1 MKKVIRIASYTISVV
16 ACIGVA
22 ALATS
27 STQRHALARA
37 LLGSPAEPAAG
48 VRDEAEEE
56 RHALA
61 LSERALKN
69 IGVTEQSAPAV
80 ALTDYEKTIAFPGTL
95 VERPGR
101 SSLTIPSP
109 MAGVISKVYRVPGE
123 ALHEGDPLFDIR
135 FTHEELI
142 RDQTELLSLYLKRDI
157 VEQEIK
163 RLKPLADSIA
173 PRTQRENEFKKAE
186 FDAAIEAQRKALLLY
201 GLTKE
206 QIDDTIASKRDLIRS
221 FTVCVP
227 EAFVAEDGYQHGA
240 DDGFQ
245 LKELLVETGNRVTSG
260 ESLAIVTDHCR
271 LYVEGRAYASDQRL
285 LERALT
291 NDQPIRVIFEGGH
304 EKPEVLSNLKIRYI
318 DPQIDGQS
326 RTLSFFADFDNRL
339 LDREVRD
346 SRLRH
351 WRFKPG
357 QRCTVEVSFETISEC
372 FVLPLEAVVT
382 EGPGVFVFEW
392 TGMDSEKRVWT
403 RREVHVLHRGTNS
416 VAIANDGAI
425 FPGARIARTGAA
437 QLQVAL
443 TGGGGELQTTCP
455 CGEH

>member
-1 MKKVIRIASYTISVV
+1 MKAILRIACYIISVL
-16 ACIGVA
+16 ACVSVV

-27 STQRHALARA
+27 SSARHALIRVFPE
-37 LLGSPAEPAAG
+37 SPAEPAAG
-48 VRDEAEEE
+48 VPEEREEE

-61 LSERALKN
+61 LSDRALKN
-69 IGVTEQSAPAV
+69 IGVTKQSAPAV
-80 ALTDYEKTIAFPGTL
+80 ALADYEKTIAFPGTL

-109 MAGVISKVYRVPGE
+109 MAGVISKIYRVPGE

-135 FTHEELI
+135 LTHEELI

-157 VEQEIK
+157 VEREID
-163 RLKPLADSIA
+163 RLKPLGNNIV
-173 PRTQRENEFKKAE
+173 PQVQRENEFKKLQ
-186 FDAAIEAQRKALLLY
+186 FDAAIKAQRKALLLY
-201 GLTKE
+201 GLTEE
-206 QIDDTIASKRDLIRS
+206 QIDDTISNKRDLIRD

-227 EAFVAEDGYQHGA
+227 EAFVDKEAHQHGS
-240 DDGFQ
+240 DEGFQ

-291 NDQPIRVIFEGGH
+291 KDQPIRVVFEGGH
-304 EKPEVLSNLKIRYI
+304 AKPEVVSDLEIRYI
-318 DPQIDGQS
+318 DPQVDGQS
-326 RTLSFFADFDNRL
+326 RTLSFFADLDNRL
-339 LDREVRD
+339 LDGEVRD
-346 SRLRH
+346 GRLRH

-357 QRCTVEVSFETISEC
+357 QRCTVEVPFDTISEC

-382 EGPGVFVFEW
+382 EGPDAFVFEW
-392 TGMDSEKRVWT
+392 TGMDNGKEVWT
-403 RREVHVLHRGTNS
+403 RREVHLLHRGTNS
-416 VAIANDGAI
+416 AAIANDGAV
-425 FPGARIARTGAA
+425 FPGARIARNGAA

-443 TGGGGELQTTCP
+443 TAGGGKLQTACP